1 MKTKTAVAVWLSVA
15 GLCLAAAGTVR
26 GASGTLPAPPA
37 GWGDCDVL
45 DYVAEGGGGP
55 AARGAASAGGTVE
68 RWLVRDAAAG
78 TRYALERRSDGG
90 RGMSVCAYSPNRVLA
105 TLRPGNSYEAFAAE
119 LAAKGMRIVRQL
131 MEDLDGNP
139 VYLIEAEDTESDLV
153 DQMTMGIEETG
164 VCSQVEPDHIF
175 SASVVPNDQ
184 NYGLQWGLEKIGA
197 PEAWETRT
205 DASSVLVA
213 VLDTGINH
221 DHFDLNRNLWLNE
234 ADLPGDG
241 VDDDG
246 NGIVDDTFGV
256 SCLDGNLDGNTADD
270 NGHGTHCAGIIG
282 AEGNNRRLVAGVAWR
297 AKIMALKFLN
307 KSGRGSTSD
316 AITCLRYAQEH
327 GVRIV
332 NCSFGSTDWDDYLYA
347 QMLKMGQAGVVFVCA
362 AGNAEPGERAWD
374 NDVRPFHPSNFEVDN
389 LVAVAAS
396 DRNDNLA
403 NFSFYGKEKVDI
415 AAPGVEIYSTVEG
428 GSGAVGYKSGTSM
441 ATPYVAG
448 ALALLMAEYPD
459 ETPDRIVDRLYAA
472 AEPVEALAGKVRTG
486 ARLSLAGLF
495 GIAPPA
501 DLSATQGTVQDAVVL
516 YWQAAK
522 EGTHYRVWRADS
534 ERGEKTMLCDWS
546 RGLTFSDTDAAPGV
560 TNWYFVQAARSAD
573 GDRASSFSAGVTGFR
588 PPVDTT
594 RVTVEFDPAGGTVSQ
609 ERVRYLIGEP
619 YGEFPA
625 ASFAG
630 MAFLGWFTAAE
641 GGVRMGET
649 SLADAETTRLHAH
662 WIDENIPRVANLFA
676 RQRYP
681 WNGLVDVSLDLAGVP
696 AGEYASVSLSGTG
709 ADGGT
714 TVPVRTFASGSF
726 ASLANG
732 PHLAVW
738 NAEADAPAGLC
749 ADLALSATVAVDIPP
764 APASGT
770 ASNNPAAG
778 AIDLSWKAAKGAS
791 SYALSRGTSAT
802 QSAAEPLAAVTAR
815 TYRDTTAAAGAEYHY
830 WIQSVSSGGTSAKAL
845 HLSARR
851 GLVPTALA
859 ISGPDAVDAGTT
871 ADYSCTATLSDGSAL
886 AVTPAWSITAGAAF
900 ADSIGTRG
908 TLTAARTATPGTV
921 TLRAEWSTNGVSASA
936 TMDVSVRTVSVTVAF
951 DAHGGTADPASHAYT
966 AYGAYGTLSTAT
978 RTGYTFADWYT
989 AASGGTEVAADST
1002 VLPSVT
1008 TLHAHWTTN
1017 TYTVRFDKNGGTG
1030 TMADQTMTYGTAAT
1044 LSPNAFAKTGYL
1056 FSGWATSAGGPA
1068 AYADKASVENLASEQ
1083 GTVITLYAVWTPVS
1097 YTVRFDANGGT
1108 GTMAD
1113 QEMTYGQVAALRTNA
1128 FARTGYT
1135 FAGWAKTAGGSAV
1148 YQNGADVKNLAPE
1161 QGAIVR
1167 LYAVWTPNA
1176 YTVKYDANGGTG
1188 TMADQTMTYDTA
1200 AALQTNTFLRSGY
1213 TFAGWALSAGGGVV
1227 YADGATVKNLASAQ
1241 DSLVTLYA
1249 VWSLDKPTV
1258 TATGGTVGIRLVWE
1272 AVAEGLSYEVW
1283 GGRDDAIANAVL
1295 LGETKETEWLDV
1307 PADFGTTYW
1316 YWVRTVDGDAK
1327 SAYST
1332 GVNGARVYG
1341 PTALN
1346 IFGADV
1352 LELGSNA
1359 TYACRADF
1367 GDEDMVYVSPSWSIS
1382 DGTAYGQMLS
1392 DGRLFA
1398 SSSSAAIGKTIRVKA
1413 IYAYNGYQIEAEKNV
1428 AITNKTV
1435 PVTTIPE
1442 FSIENGVL
1450 TAVELNGAVDVTIP
1464 STVRS
1469 IGAEVLAGT
1478 GIESVTIPNTVTNI
1492 ANRAFY
1498 ECRNLKS
1505 VTIPGSVTGI
1515 GYNAFSQCD
1524 QLASVTFNK
1533 GLKSIESCFWGCPNL
1548 TSISLPDGLTN
1559 LSCGAFSDCENLRY
1573 FRIGEGIAE
1582 LSCCPSFVETIELPA
1597 SLAKISYYTFN
1608 GCARLQSISV
1618 ASDNN
1623 CYTTV
1628 NGVLYDKGKTTLIC
1642 VPYKQTSYTLPATVT
1657 NIPVVYCALYG
1668 QLASVQVASGNNAFA
1683 VYGKGLYDKG
1693 KTSLLWVPKTITSI
1707 SIPNTVTNIEDRTF
1721 EQCGDLTSLSI
1732 PAGVTQIP
1740 IRMCYGCDALAT
1752 LSLPSTLT
1760 NIASAAFQYCT
1771 SLQSVS
1777 VPDGVT
1783 RIGSDVFSGC
1793 RSLAS
1798 AYLPTTLARIG
1809 SSAFSGCNKLTSL
1822 SIPSGV
1828 TAIPEYLC
1836 NQCSSLK
1843 KVSFPS
1849 GITSIGTRAF
1859 YYCTS
1864 LARAELPEA
1873 LKSVGYGAFTGCRAL
1888 SSVSFPSGVTNID
1901 GYAFLDCVSLASVE
1915 LPADLKTI
1923 WEQSFAGCTNLFS
1936 VNIPANVTNIAP
1948 SAFSSCSNL
1957 TTIGI
1962 AAGNPAYYSSGNCVI
1977 KRQTGALVLAPRG
1990 ATTLNVPSVVT
2001 NLPDSIFSG
2010 SARLETVTLP
2020 NSIQTIGQ
2028 RAFATCTSLSRISL
2042 PSTLKEIQFY
2052 AFGACSGLESIAVP
2066 GTVRSIG
2073 SYAFAGCSNL
2083 QTAVLSVG
2091 TVNLESC
2098 AFSECTSLKGV
2109 ILPSGITNIAYD
2121 AFGAC
2126 SNLESVVLPD
2136 TLVSLGD
2143 NAFAG
2148 SGLSSIAIPASTIK
2162 IVANPFAH
2170 CPNLT
2175 RIEVDGNNPF
2185 YCAEDGMLFDK
2196 AKTTLFAV
2204 AGGLETV
2211 EIPPSVKTI
2220 STNAFA
2226 GCRKLESISV
2236 PSSVTTISGTA
2247 FIDCS
2252 RLIQLNI
2259 PDGVEFVGHYSAEG
2273 QSAARHIE
2281 VPKGVKRIE
2290 PRAFSGC
2297 DNLETV
2303 LLPASCESIAAW
2315 AFMQGQGTKYNAA
2328 RQTATNAVRIDVDK
2342 DNPNFTSHG
2351 GMMFDKTGRTLVL
2364 VPPGLVN
2371 CKIPSSVTK
2380 IGEGA
2385 FVGNTATELIVPEGV
2400 VDIEGWAFDQCLAL
2414 EAISLPASVT
2424 NIQSYAFYD
2433 CVALTNVALPQG
2445 ITTLESSTFDG
2456 CNELK
2461 SVIIPASIKKIKNYS
2476 FRDCR
2481 KMESVTIRGALDSYA
2496 TSSSETPFSSM
2507 YASADFVVY
2516 VTKAWTGPRGTWCGY
2531 PVVEIGD

>member
-15 GLCLAAAGTVR
+15 GLCLAAAGTAR
-26 GASGTLPAPPA
+26 GASGALPAPPA

-55 AARGAASAGGTVE
+55 AARGAAPAGGTVE

-139 VYLIEAEDTESDLV
+139 VYLIEAEDTESDVV

-164 VCSQVEPDHIF
+164 VCSQVKPDHIF

-197 PEAWETRT
+197 TEAWETRT

-459 ETPDRIVDRLYAA
+459 ETPDRIVGRLYAA

-681 WNGLVDVSLDLAGVP
+681 WNGFVDVSLDLAGVP
-696 AGEYASVSLSGTG
+696 SGEFASVALSGTG

-749 ADLALSATVAVDIPP
+749 ADFALSATVAVDIPP

-936 TMDVSVRTVSVTVAF
+936 TMDVSVRAVSVTVAF

-1008 TLHAHWTTN
+1008 TLHAHWTAN
-1017 TYTVRFDKNGGTG
+1017 T
-1030 TMADQTMTYGTAAT
+1030 
-1044 LSPNAFAKTGYL
+1044 
-1056 FSGWATSAGGPA
+1056 
-1068 AYADKASVENLASEQ
+1068 
-1083 GTVITLYAVWTPVS
+1083 
-1097 YTVRFDANGGT
+1097 YTVRFDANGGS

-1113 QEMTYGQVAALRTNA
+1113 QAMTYDQSAALRTNA

-1135 FAGWAKTAGGSAV
+1135 FAGWAKSSSGSVLYTDGGSV
-1148 YQNGADVKNLAPE
+1148 TNLATE
-1161 QGAIVR
+1161 QDAVVN
-1167 LYAVWTPNA
+1167 LYAVWTPNS
-1176 YTVKYDANGGTG
+1176 YTVSYYGYGENPEGPRSLTATYDTPFRLVVPTNIVYGTNNIGQLFKGWIVAVGGDTNTAFYGTSSTNITEPVRNNWMTCGDWTCESIYFLNLTPTNNGNVSLHTQWTHCWRLPLDWQGGTGGDTNVEVKPDMPMPEIIPPTRKGYAFAGYFTEAGGNGEQYYNAAGTPVGTWNSSKSFTLYAAWTPNTYTVAWPLPKEEEPAGGRSLTATYDVPFCIQSPATSYYYNSNNVACRFSGWFAMSGLDKSTAKYGESAANVTKRLDGSAPAEPGQSVWFVNLTPKAGGSVVFASTWTEFEQWLLPLDWQGGTGGSESAEVRRNETPPAIIPPTRQGYMFAGYYTEPGGGGTQYYKADGTGARTWNLSKSVTLYAAWTWNAAAFAAAADAPSLSFTTGGDADWMVVTNPVHTGSSALRSGSITNSESTWLQTTVAGTGQLSFWYWTSSEASCDKLLVTIDGVQKGNLSGVAGGWNQWGYDVTNSGTHTVRWTYSKDSSLFRGEDCCWVDGITWTPETKPDLAFKPATGWTEAVFLAATNGAVAGETVFQQGAPIYLYCSFANIGTAAVTSNYTIVHRVLDSGGTVVSSYAIDATNDLYKIAAGQTLVWNGNTAFIPSTLGVGSYTYRCILDEGGTLDELTEGNNIADVAFAVENPGAALREATDAPGALTFTTGGDAPWTVVTGASYLNGSSARSGSIANGGTSWMQAVLPGAG
-1188 TMADQTMTYDTA
+1188 TVSFRFQVSCGSGDK
-1200 AALQTNTFLRSGY
+1200 LQLY
-1213 TFAGWALSAGGGVV
+1213 TDGVAGASFS
-1227 YADGATVKNLASAQ
+1227 DDVKNLAGGWNWTLDGESWTKLSFTFTNSGTHTLRWAFEKDSSGASGQ
-1241 DSLVTLYA
+1241 DCCWV
-1249 VWSLDKPTV
+1249 D
-1258 TATGGTVGIRLVWE
+1258 
-1272 AVAEGLSYEVW
+1272 AVAWEGAAPTW
-1283 GGRDDAIANAVL
+1283 TTNASGIL
-1295 LGETKETEWLDV
+1295 
-1307 PADFGTTYW
+1307 
-1316 YWVRTVDGDAK
+1316 
-1327 SAYST
+1327 T
-1332 GVNGARVYG
+1332 GVTINGA
-1341 PTALN
+1341 T
-1346 IFGADV
+1346 D
-1352 LELGSNA
+1352 
-1359 TYACRADF
+1359 
-1367 GDEDMVYVSPSWSIS
+1367 
-1382 DGTAYGQMLS
+1382 
-1392 DGRLFA
+1392 
-1398 SSSSAAIGKTIRVKA
+1398 
-1413 IYAYNGYQIEAEKNV
+1413 V
-1428 AITNKTV
+1428 AI
-1435 PVTTIPE
+1435 
-1442 FSIENGVL
+1442 
-1450 TAVELNGAVDVTIP
+1450 
-1464 STVRS
+1464 
-1469 IGAEVLAGT
+1469 
-1478 GIESVTIPNTVTNI
+1478 
-1492 ANRAFY
+1492 
-1498 ECRNLKS
+1498 
-1505 VTIPGSVTGI
+1505 
-1515 GYNAFSQCD
+1515 
-1524 QLASVTFNK
+1524 
-1533 GLKSIESCFWGCPNL
+1533 
-1548 TSISLPDGLTN
+1548 
-1559 LSCGAFSDCENLRY
+1559 
-1573 FRIGEGIAE
+1573 
-1582 LSCCPSFVETIELPA
+1582 
-1597 SLAKISYYTFN
+1597 
-1608 GCARLQSISV
+1608 
-1618 ASDNN
+1618 
-1623 CYTTV
+1623 
-1628 NGVLYDKGKTTLIC
+1628 
-1642 VPYKQTSYTLPATVT
+1642 
-1657 NIPVVYCALYG
+1657 
-1668 QLASVQVASGNNAFA
+1668 
-1683 VYGKGLYDKG
+1683 
-1693 KTSLLWVPKTITSI
+1693 
-1707 SIPNTVTNIEDRTF
+1707 
-1721 EQCGDLTSLSI
+1721 
-1732 PAGVTQIP
+1732 
-1740 IRMCYGCDALAT
+1740 
-1752 LSLPSTLT
+1752 
-1760 NIASAAFQYCT
+1760 
-1771 SLQSVS
+1771 
-1777 VPDGVT
+1777 PDGVKG
-1783 RIGSDVFSGC
+1783 I
-1793 RSLAS
+1793 AM
-1798 AYLPTTLARIG
+1798 Y
-1809 SSAFSGCNKLTSL
+1809 AFK
-1822 SIPSGV
+1822 
-1828 TAIPEYLC
+1828 E
-1836 NQCSSLK
+1836 
-1843 KVSFPS
+1843 S
-1849 GITSIGTRAF
+1849 GITSVKFPDSLASVGSYAFHSCTALTNVTFGGGLKFLDSWAF
-1859 YYCTS
+1859 YGCTG
-1864 LARAELPEA
+1864 
-1873 LKSVGYGAFTGCRAL
+1873 LKGVFE
-1888 SSVSFPSGVTNID
+1888 VPSGVTNIEF
-1901 GYAFLDCVSLASVE
+1901 GAFMRTGVE
-1915 LPADLKTI
+1915 TLVLPASLKKLGAQQTV
-1923 WEQSFAGCTNLFS
+1923 WTPLERVYFRGNAPELTENQNQSYPNESSPYCDAPESL
-1936 VNIPANVTNIAP
+1936 VTYVP
-1948 SAFSSCSNL
+1948 VGS
-1957 TTIGI
+1957 
-1962 AAGNPAYYSSGNCVI
+1962 
-1977 KRQTGALVLAPRG
+1977 TGWK
-1990 ATTLNVPSVVT
+1990 
-2001 NLPDSIFSG
+2001 DSG
-2010 SARLETVTLP
+2010 S
-2020 NSIQTIGQ
+2020 
-2028 RAFATCTSLSRISL
+2028 
-2042 PSTLKEIQFY
+2042 
-2052 AFGACSGLESIAVP
+2052 
-2066 GTVRSIG
+2066 
-2073 SYAFAGCSNL
+2073 
-2083 QTAVLSVG
+2083 
-2091 TVNLESC
+2091 
-2098 AFSECTSLKGV
+2098 
-2109 ILPSGITNIAYD
+2109 
-2121 AFGAC
+2121 
-2126 SNLESVVLPD
+2126 VLPD
-2136 TLVSLGD
+2136 TWPVCVPR
-2143 NAFAG
+2143 
-2148 SGLSSIAIPASTIK
+2148 SIRHYT
-2162 IVANPFAH
+2162 
-2170 CPNLT
+2170 
-2175 RIEVDGNNPF
+2175 GN
-2185 YCAEDGMLFDK
+2185 
-2196 AKTTLFAV
+2196 
-2204 AGGLETV
+2204 
-2211 EIPPSVKTI
+2211 PPSGT
-2220 STNAFA
+2220 
-2226 GCRKLESISV
+2226 
-2236 PSSVTTISGTA
+2236 SG
-2247 FIDCS
+2247 
-2252 RLIQLNI
+2252 
-2259 PDGVEFVGHYSAEG
+2259 V
-2273 QSAARHIE
+2273 AR
-2281 VPKGVKRIE
+2281 R
-2290 PRAFSGC
+2290 
-2297 DNLETV
+2297 
-2303 LLPASCESIAAW
+2303 
-2315 AFMQGQGTKYNAA
+2315 
-2328 RQTATNAVRIDVDK
+2328 
-2342 DNPNFTSHG
+2342 
-2351 GMMFDKTGRTLVL
+2351 
-2364 VPPGLVN
+2364 
-2371 CKIPSSVTK
+2371 
-2380 IGEGA
+2380 
-2385 FVGNTATELIVPEGV
+2385 
-2400 VDIEGWAFDQCLAL
+2400 
-2414 EAISLPASVT
+2414 
-2424 NIQSYAFYD
+2424 
-2433 CVALTNVALPQG
+2433 
-2445 ITTLESSTFDG
+2445 
-2456 CNELK
+2456 
-2461 SVIIPASIKKIKNYS
+2461 
-2476 FRDCR
+2476 
-2481 KMESVTIRGALDSYA
+2481 
-2496 TSSSETPFSSM
+2496 
-2507 YASADFVVY
+2507 
-2516 VTKAWTGPRGTWCGY
+2516 
-2531 PVVEIGD
+2531 